1 MATVNLIHR
10 HVFGLKTDVSSN
22 VVFVDEQTIAYPAG
36 HNLIIYSLDE
46 KRQKFITG
54 TENTLGIT
62 ALALA
67 SSRRFLAVAEQ
78 SDRALISIYDLKT
91 LKKRKVL
98 SSAETQGQS
107 CVCMEFSADG
117 QLLLAQGGAPDWI
130 LTCWNWSKGKAVA
143 SIKSPLHVTLHASP
157 SAAMLGSGNLAASAS
172 LYGLGADAFGSSS
185 LASGGAHGSHAQ
197 SQSQS
202 QSQPTQ
208 QQQQLQSIV
217 TGCSFSNVDPGL
229 VCVVGVHL
237 VRYFR
242 VLENAFRPMPSP
254 RMDAHVV
261 LCHAWV
267 KQRDDYLV
275 AGTRGGDLLLFHG
288 GEFVSR
294 LVASPGEAHG
304 AVHTLLSTSKGV
316 IAGLDD
322 ASVWLYGVNPET
334 ASSAERNPADLLV
347 LQRRV
352 RVEAFAAA
360 VTSVCVSPNED
371 AVVAATASGQLV
383 TFPYQHQPNGL
394 GGLSSNVT
402 ATLSSVGSTAALGL
416 AAADDLSSPAGLGLG
431 LAAGGGGGGGAVAL
445 AKSDDVDYVVAAFH
459 RPNEHGVRH
468 VTGMD
473 VCVRKPILVTCG
485 LDRTVR
491 VWNYLD
497 RSCEVAKQFSEE
509 AHSVSCHPSGL
520 YLLVGFADK
529 LRLMNILM
537 DDIRPFKEF
546 AIKACR
552 ECQFSTGGH
561 LFAAVNGNTIQ
572 VFHFFTGELVANLR
586 GHNGKVR
593 CLFWNSDDSSLIS
606 AGMDGAV
613 YQWDLDES
621 KREAEFVQKGV
632 PYFSALCNRE
642 GTAIYAVGS
651 DRMLKEI
658 EFPSSQLTK
667 EFICDAVLG
676 QIVLSHS
683 QRMLFGGTAEP
694 DRPGAVRSF
703 KFPLT
708 GESIEFQCLSA
719 PVTRLRISFDDM
731 FLFAAGE
738 DGCVCIF
745 EIRDKEGRPRV
756 KDGAAGAGAT
766 ASSARAGAAIAS
778 TLGTGGAE
786 LYHLSSNFSEEILVT
801 KSDLEEKNTLMLELK
816 NKVDELMLHNEYQ
829 LRLKDMTYN
838 ENLKDLTEK
847 FTHEIELEKN
857 KYELLREDKND
868 MEMEYEEK
876 IKQMEEKHLQQ
887 MQEVEAEYQHRIMK
901 EVEKYQDVLGQRDA
915 QRQHWQ
921 HERERLL
928 TTHERYVC
936 EVTEDFEQR
945 LNEDRQLRVQMEDE
959 NEELN
964 REYAETVR
972 QVEADVDEE
981 IETLKKRYEDKL
993 HAEREATLRFKGENG
1008 IMKKKF
1014 SALQKDIEDQRDQ
1027 IKSLLEK
1034 EKDLIEEIKTLEKEI
1049 QALKREIRARD
1060 ETIGEKEKRIYDLK
1074 KKNQELEKFK
1084 FVLDYKIKE
1093 LKRQIEPR
1101 ENEIADM
1108 KEQIKEMDRE
1118 LELFHKSN
1126 AQLDLMIGEQRQ
1138 RINAMQRDL
1147 ATHRNT
1153 LRDQQ
1158 QWVRRFRCDLY
1169 ECVAHI
1175 QRPKE
1180 LAVQVAT
1187 LYQRYVPASE
1197 PTASDVDASITHEYA
1212 RQREYLERSVVEL
1225 KKKHLRDTAAHQDD
1239 HLRATAENM
1248 QLIKEINELRTALQT
1263 AKATLQMERAA
1274 VRTTAAR
1281 LTVQSSPSASSKHQ
1295 REFFPGDELR
1305 DPDVTI
1311 DQQRHEIEEL
1321 RRAIKALEDK
1331 MTTAAKSDAGGLF
1344 PPIRGVD
1351 G

>member
-1 MATVNLIHR
+1 MATVNLLHR
-10 HVFGLKTDVSSN
+10 HIFGLKADVNNN
-22 VVFVDEQTIAYPAG
+22 VVYVDDQTVAYPAG

-46 KRQKFITG
+46 KRQKFITA
-54 TENTLGIT
+54 TENTWGIT
-62 ALALA
+62 AIATA
-67 SSRRFLAVAEQ
+67 SSRRFVAVAEK
-78 SDRALISIYDLKT
+78 SDRGLVSIYDLKT

-98 SSAETQGQS
+98 SSAETQCQS
-107 CVCMEFSADG
+107 YVCMEFSADG
-117 QLLLAQGGAPDWI
+117 QLLLTQGGAPDWI

-143 SIKSPLHVTLHASP
+143 TIKSPLHVA
-157 SAAMLGSGNLAASAS
+157 SAAMAGVAGLHNTPSSSMLGHQIGSVSGLAMAGISTAS
-172 LYGLGADAFGSSS
+172 LHGLATGGTAQLDMGQANGASNGQHPAP
-185 LASGGAHGSHAQ
+185 HV
-197 SQSQS
+197 
-202 QSQPTQ
+202 
-208 QQQQLQSIV
+208 V
-217 TGCSFSNVDPGL
+217 TACTFSNVDQGL
-229 VCVVGVHL
+229 VCVTGANL

-242 VLENAFRPMPSP
+242 LLENAFRPMPSP
-254 RMDAHVV
+254 RMDSRLFLSH
-261 LCHAWV
+261 CWI
-267 KQRDDYLV
+267 KQRDDYMV
-275 AGTRGGDLLLFHG
+275 AGTAEGDLLLFHS
-288 GEFVSR
+288 GEFITR
-294 LVASPGEAHG
+294 LDSSPGEG
-304 AVHTLLSTSKGV
+304 KPVHSLLSTSKG
-316 IAGLDD
+316 ILCGLND
-322 ASVWLYGVNPET
+322 ATVYLYAVNSET
-334 ASSAERNPADLLV
+334 ASHVDKNPGELLV
-347 LQRRV
+347 LQRKV
-352 RVEAFAAA
+352 RVESHSSIVNA
-360 VTSVCVSPNED
+360 VCVSPNED
-371 AVVAATASGQLV
+371 SVVVSLWSGQLL
-383 TFPYQHQPNGL
+383 TFPYQHQGNGL
-394 GGLSSNVT
+394 
-402 ATLSSVGSTAALGL
+402 ASSVVGAALTSMGN
-416 AAADDLSSPAGLGLG
+416 AAAVTLAGAGIPSTDDSGPLTVSKNDE
-431 LAAGGGGGGGAVAL
+431 VE
-445 AKSDDVDYVVAAFH
+445 YVVTSFH
-459 RPNEHGVRH
+459 RPNDAGLQH

-491 VWNYLD
+491 VWNYLE

-546 AIKACR
+546 AVKACR

-572 VFHFFTGELVANLR
+572 VFNFFSCELVANLR

-593 CLFWNSDDSSLIS
+593 CLYWNHDDSSLIS

-613 YQWDLDES
+613 YQWDLDEA

-632 PYFSALCNRE
+632 PYYSALCNRE

-667 EFICDAVLG
+667 EFICDSVLG

-683 QRMLFGGTAEP
+683 QRMLFGATAES
-694 DRPGAVRSF
+694 DKPGALRSF

-719 PVTRLRISFDDM
+719 PVTRLRISFDDQ
-731 FLFAAGE
+731 FLFATGE
-738 DGCVCIF
+738 DGCVCIL
-745 EIRDKEGRPRV
+745 EIRDKEGRPRM
-756 KDGAAGAGAT
+756 KDVGAT
-766 ASSARAGAAIAS
+766 GPGGTRS
-778 TLGTGGAE
+778 TTMSRGGIMVGGAD
-786 LYHLSSNFSEEILVT
+786 LFHSSYFSEEILVT

-868 MEMEYEEK
+868 IEMEYEEK
-876 IKQMEEKHLQQ
+876 IKQLEEKHLQQ
-887 MQEVEAEYQHRIMK
+887 MQEAEAEYQHRIMK
-901 EVEKYQDVLGQRDA
+901 EVEKYQEVVQQREA
-915 QRQHWQ
+915 QSLHWK
-921 HERERLL
+921 HERERLVA
-928 TTHERYVC
+928 THEKYVGD
-936 EVTEDFEQR
+936 VTEDFEQR
-945 LNEDRQLRVQMEDE
+945 LNEDRQLRVQMEEEKDE
-959 NEELN
+959 LA
-964 REYAETVR
+964 REYTETIN

-981 IETLKKRYEDKL
+981 IENLKKRYEEKL
-993 HAEREATLRFKGENG
+993 QAEREATLRFKGENG

-1126 AQLDLMIGEQRQ
+1126 AQLDLMIGEQRK
-1138 RINAMQRDL
+1138 RINAMQDDIAKYRKIL
-1147 ATHRNT
+1147 G
-1153 LRDQQ
+1153 DQQ
-1158 QWVRRFRCDLY
+1158 NWVRRFRCDLY
-1169 ECVAHI
+1169 DTF
-1175 QRPKE
+1175 RTPKE
-1180 LAVQVAT
+1180 LALQVAG
-1187 LYQRYVPASE
+1187 LYRKYVTNDAPQ
-1197 PTASDVDASITHEYA
+1197 TDVEVDIQQEYA
-1212 RQREYLERSVVEL
+1212 RQKEYLEKSVHVL
-1225 KKKHLRDTAAHQDD
+1225 KKKYAKDAALHQEENM
-1239 HLRATAENM
+1239 RATAENM
-1248 QLIKEINELRTALQT
+1248 MLIKEINELRGALHT

-1274 VRTTAAR
+1274 VGARDARDHAATAHR
-1281 LTVQSSPSASSKHQ
+1281 SLGLDVK
-1295 REFFPGDELR
+1295 
-1305 DPDVTI
+1305 DPDALL
-1311 DQQRHEIEEL
+1311 DQQRHEIDEL

-1331 MTTAAKSDAGGLF
+1331 MSTQPPKATDRGTIF
-1344 PPIRGVD
+1344 PPIRGID